1 MTDAPKV
8 DKVLI
13 NDDLA
18 TAFAEAEEMVNT
30 FLAE

>member
-1 MTDAPKV
+1 MTYAPQF

-18 TAFAEAEEMVNT
+18 TAFAESEEMVNA